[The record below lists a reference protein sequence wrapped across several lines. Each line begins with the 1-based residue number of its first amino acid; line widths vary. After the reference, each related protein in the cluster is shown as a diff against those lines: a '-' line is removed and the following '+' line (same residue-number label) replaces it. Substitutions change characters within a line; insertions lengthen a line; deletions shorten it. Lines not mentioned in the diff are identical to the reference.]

1 MQEKGEAAMLQP
13 DRRGR
18 KIMADLMLTTG
29 DSFEGYEI
37 KEYLGIVA
45 GEAILGSNFIK
56 GLTASM
62 TNMSEQDM
70 AKVEKAREDAE
81 NRLIKA
87 AKKKKADAILGVQ
100 AVYTTFEGGSFG
112 AIITGT
118 AVSLQEIPKID
129 NRISKDLV
137 VMNYYERLVP
147 RPVRVTLDGDRDDIR
162 MKVLFFN
169 YNKDD
174 IQAIRANVELTNVYD
189 ERLVIKDVDFVFEK
203 GNVSQIESG
212 YVPAQIS
219 ANDVMLLKEAKV
231 IISKYATPRAIYACN
246 DTPVNVSMSA
256 HRLESLKAKRG
267 IDAVEKYM
275 TDGMIWTCNC
285 GHVNEAGTDEC
296 IVCGRKHDDIKI
308 STSFNYEEMIDKM
321 REKEYVMEIKDVLM
335 DYISQGAID
344 VKYRLQLLEIMESG
358 LQYEKT
364 RGNMKDTVI
373 EKVEKVFEEEDH

>member
-1 MQEKGEAAMLQP
+1 MTDM
-13 DRRGR
+13 
-18 KIMADLMLTTG
+18 MLTTG
-29 DSFEGYEI
+29 TGFEGYEVE
-37 KEYLGIVA
+37 EYLGIVS

-56 GLTASM
+56 SLAASM
-62 TNMSEQDM
+62 TNVSEQDM

-81 NRLIKA
+81 QQLFTA
-87 AKKKKADAILGVQ
+87 AKKKKASAILGVH
-100 AVYTTFEGGSFG
+100 AIYTTLEGGSFG
-112 AIITGT
+112 AVIYGT
-118 AVSLQEIPKID
+118 AVKIREIPKVDTKIT
-129 NRISKDLV
+129 KDLV
-137 VMNYYERLVP
+137 VMNYYARLVP
-147 RPVRVTLDGDRDDIR
+147 RPVKVTLEGDKDNIN

-174 IQAIRANVELTNVYD
+174 ILAIRASVELTNLYD
-189 ERLVIKDVDFVFEK
+189 ERLVIKDVDFVFDK

-231 IISKYATPRAIYACN
+231 IISKYATPRSVYACN
-246 DTPVNVSMSA
+246 DAPIPVSMSA
-256 HRLESLKAKRG
+256 RRLESLKQKRG
-267 IDAVEKYM
+267 IDAVEKYQ

-296 IVCGRKHDDIKI
+296 LICGRKQDDIKT
-308 STSFNYEEMIDKM
+308 STAFNYEEMIEKM

-335 DYISQGAID
+335 DYIKSID
-344 VKYRLQLLEIMESG
+344 TRYRLQLLEIMESG

>member
-1 MQEKGEAAMLQP
+1 MS
-13 DRRGR
+13 
-18 KIMADLMLTTG
+18 DLLLTTG

-37 KEYLGIVA
+37 VEYLGIVS

-56 GLTASM
+56 GITASM
-62 TNMSEQDM
+62 TNVSEQDM

-81 NRLIKA
+81 KRLTKA
-87 AKKKKADAILGVQ
+87 AMKKNADAILGVQ
-100 AVYTTFEGGSFG
+100 TIYTTFEGGSFG

-118 AVSLQEIPKID
+118 AVTLRELPKAKTLL
-129 NRISKDLV
+129 SKDLV
-137 VMNYYERLVP
+137 VMNYYARLVP
-147 RPVRVTLDGDRDDIR
+147 RPVRVTLEGEGDNIN
-162 MKVLFFN
+162 MSVLFFN

-189 ERLVIKDVDFVFEK
+189 ERLVIKDVDFVFDK
-203 GNVSQIESG
+203 GNVSQITSG
-212 YVPAQIS
+212 FVPAQIS
-219 ANDVMLLKEAKV
+219 ANDMMLLKEAKV
-231 IISKYATPRAIYACN
+231 IISKYATPRAIFACN
-246 DTPVNVSMSA
+246 DTPINVSMSA
-256 HRLESLKAKRG
+256 HRLESLKQKRG
-267 IDAVEKYM
+267 IDAVEKYQ

-296 IVCGRKHDDIKI
+296 LVCGRKHDDIKI
-308 STSFNYEEMIDKM
+308 TTSFNYEEMIDKM

-335 DYISQGAID
+335 DYISQGSID

>member
-1 MQEKGEAAMLQP
+1 MKRGAFIRQEGKGMS
-13 DRRGR
+13 
-18 KIMADLMLTTG
+18 DLLLTTG

-37 KEYLGIVA
+37 VEYLGIVS

-56 GLTASM
+56 GITASM
-62 TNMSEQDM
+62 TNVSEQDM

-81 NRLIKA
+81 KRLTKA
-87 AKKKKADAILGVQ
+87 AMKKNADAILGVQ
-100 AVYTTFEGGSFG
+100 TIYTTFEGGSFG

-118 AVSLQEIPKID
+118 AVTLRELPKAKTLL
-129 NRISKDLV
+129 SKDLV
-137 VMNYYERLVP
+137 VMNYYARLVP
-147 RPVRVTLDGDRDDIR
+147 RPVRVTLEGEGDNIN
-162 MKVLFFN
+162 MSVLFFN

-189 ERLVIKDVDFVFEK
+189 ERLVIKDVDFVFDK
-203 GNVSQIESG
+203 GNVSQITSG
-212 YVPAQIS
+212 FVPAQIS
-219 ANDVMLLKEAKV
+219 ANDMMLLKEAKV
-231 IISKYATPRAIYACN
+231 IISKYATPRAIFACN
-246 DTPVNVSMSA
+246 DTPINVSMSA
-256 HRLESLKAKRG
+256 HRLESLKQKRG
-267 IDAVEKYM
+267 IDAVEKYQ

-296 IVCGRKHDDIKI
+296 LVCGRKHDDIKI
-308 STSFNYEEMIDKM
+308 TTSFNYEEMIDKM

-335 DYISQGAID
+335 DYISQGSID

>member
-1 MQEKGEAAMLQP
+1 MAFVGQEGKE
-13 DRRGR
+13 
-18 KIMADLMLTTG
+18 MADMMLTTG
-29 DSFEGYEI
+29 DHFEGYEVV
-37 KEYLGIVA
+37 EYLGIVS

-56 GLTASM
+56 GIAASM
-62 TNMSEQDM
+62 TNVSEQDM

-112 AIITGT
+112 GIVTGT
-118 AVSLQEIPKID
+118 AVKLREVPKPQG
-129 NRISKDLV
+129 RVSKDLV
-137 VMNYYERLVP
+137 VMNYYARLVP
-147 RPVRVTLDGDRDDIR
+147 RPVRVTLEGQDDDIR
-162 MKVLFFN
+162 MKVLFVN

-189 ERLVIKDVDFVFEK
+189 ERLVIKDIDFVFDK

-212 YVPAQIS
+212 FVPAQIS
-219 ANDVMLLKEAKV
+219 ANDMMLLKEAKV
-231 IISKYATPRAIYACN
+231 VISKYATPRAIFACN
-246 DTPVNVSMSA
+246 DTPINVTMSA

-267 IDAVEKYM
+267 IDAVEKYQ

-296 IVCGRKHDDIKI
+296 LVCGRKHDDIKI
-308 STSFNYEEMIDKM
+308 NTNFNYEEMIDRM

-344 VKYRLQLLEIMESG
+344 VRYRLQLLEIMESG

-364 RGNMKDTVI
+364 RGSMKDTVI
-373 EKVEKVFEEEDH
+373 EKVEKVFEDEDH